1 LPLDQGVP
9 ESKIRYKEGKM
20 KKALIILY
28 VIGICI
34 GTVWSVNA
42 LTLSSVEG
50 DWTGTTGGRSVN
62 KKNMA
67 VNYGN
72 GLEDQIRWGKSGSG
86 AQSGLG
92 FTGTAPVTFDF
103 GEAFSIG
110 QLRHFNKPIRSGS
123 AASKAFLD
131 ISMAFSDPDGL
142 DNIFDFTLGIDE
154 TPNTSDPE
162 ASADHIEIS
171 DDYALQVFEY
181 AGIEYTFELLGFGE
195 SAEDLFTSF
204 TSYEG
209 GTNDTELWGQ
219 ITASNPVPEP
229 TTMLLFGFGLLGFAN
244 VARRKL
250 S

>member
-1 LPLDQGVP
+1 
-9 ESKIRYKEGKM
+9 M
-20 KKALIILY
+20 KKILIFLY

-34 GTVWSVNA
+34 GTAWSVNA
-42 LTLSSVEG
+42 LTLSSVDG
-50 DWTGTTGGRSVN
+50 DWTGATGGLYVN
-62 KKNMA
+62 YRDGVA

-72 GLEDQIRWGKSGSG
+72 GLEDQIRWGRPASGNG
-86 AQSGLG
+86 QSGLG
-92 FTGTAPVTFDF
+92 FTGSASYGSPLTFDS

-110 QLRHFNKPIRSGS
+110 QLRHFNNPIRSGS
-123 AASKAFLD
+123 AASEAFLD
-131 ISMAFSDPDGL
+131 ISMSFSDPDGL
-142 DNIFDFTLGIDE
+142 DNVFDFTLGIDE

-162 ASADHIEIS
+162 ESADHISIS
-171 DDYALQVFEY
+171 DGSMTQVFEY
-181 AGIEYTFELLGFGE
+181 AGIQYTFELLGFGE
-195 SAEDLFTSF
+195 TADDLVSSF

-209 GTNDTELWGQ
+209 GTNDTELWGK